1 MNNRVENLK
10 SSEQSVCPT
19 GSSSLDFL
27 SVVCAEAEPRD
38 DVSVDAEA
46 LLLDV
51 AGHGKGGAHQEQG
64 REECLE

>member
-1 MNNRVENLK
+1 ML
-10 SSEQSVCPT
+10 
-19 GSSSLDFL
+19 SSLDFL

-38 DVSVDAEA
+38 DVAVDAEA

-51 AGHGKGGAHQEQG
+51 PRHGQGGAHQEQQG